1 MYFRDNNGKIIV
13 EGYNQTSTPSYLTA
27 GQKTALT
34 VFIILIILL
43 VVGFLIYRKKSSNYY

>member
-13 EGYNQTSTPSYLTA
+13 EGYDQTSTPSYLTT

-34 VFIILIILL
+34 VFIILIVLAAI
-43 VVGFLIYRKKSSNYY
+43 GFLIYRKRSSNYY

>member
-13 EGYNQTSTPSYLTA
+13 EGYDQTSTPSYLTA

-43 VVGFLIYRKKSSNYY
+43 VVGGLIYRKKSSNYY